1 MTTHED
7 RSLGPLF
14 AAPGDDAIDRL
25 LADHFRPA
33 AAPADLASGVLARAR
48 SDAARVRDLMQR
60 LRVEAT
66 ARGIARVDLGRGE
79 PGAIGPDAAARRLA
93 DQGWE
98 ELRQYF
104 EGRRAFF
111 DVPVDLEATPEF
123 QRRVLK
129 TAVTIPYGEART
141 YSWVAE
147 HAGNP
152 RAVRAAGT
160 ALGRNPVPFIV
171 PCHRVLRTGGG
182 LGGYGY
188 GLPMKEWL
196 LDLERHTPILEGSAT
211 THIVCRLGCS
221 AGPRIRPE
229 NRVVFAAVEDART
242 VGYRPCRV
250 CRPERAAGAA

>member
-1 MTTHED
+1 MTTHDD
-7 RSLGPLF
+7 RSL
-14 AAPGDDAIDRL
+14 DL
-25 LADHFRPA
+25 LLVAHFRPA
-33 AAPADLASGVLARAR
+33 VAPADLASGVLTRAR
-48 SDAARVRDLMQR
+48 SDAARARDLMRR
-60 LRVEAT
+60 LHVEAT
-66 ARGIARVDLGRGE
+66 PHGIARVDLGKGA
-79 PGAIGPDAAARRLA
+79 PGTSGSNASARRLA

-104 EGRRAFF
+104 EGRRTFF
-111 DVPVDLEATPEF
+111 DVPVDLDATPEF
-123 QRRVLK
+123 QRRVLT

-141 YSWVAE
+141 YSWVAD

-182 LGGYGY
+182 LGGYY
-188 GLPMKEWL
+188 FGLPMKEWL

-211 THIVCRLGCS
+211 TRIVCRLGCS
-221 AGPRIRPE
+221 ASPRIRPE
-229 NRVVFAAVEDART
+229 NRVVFAAVEDARS

-250 CRPERAAGAA
+250 CRPGRTTGVA